1 MTDDITALV
10 AEKCWQPIKTAPKD
24 GETIV
29 DLWFP
34 PLSGRRTDWRW
45 YRKRGYWGSIPVNR
59 FCAIHTCDE
68 SPTHW
73 MPRLRREVTNEDTV

>member
-34 PLSGRRTDWRW
+34 PCLDAGQIGVGIVSVGIGAVFR
-45 YRKRGYWGSIPVNR
+45 
-59 FCAIHTCDE
+59 
-68 SPTHW
+68 
-73 MPRLRREVTNEDTV
+73 